1 MGLLRR
7 IGAPTT
13 HGGEPID
20 SILAAF
26 GYGLG
31 AALNETHGY
40 CTGYHTPL
48 DLYHLR
54 SPIENVWEKLAVKLF
69 VVILL
74 SERDSP
80 KSSYLAKHFGGL
92 SYPVQQN

>member
-1 MGLLRR
+1 MGLLKRT
-7 IGAPTT
+7 GAHTT

-20 SILAAF
+20 SIVAAF
-26 GYGLG
+26 GYCLG
-31 AALNETHGY
+31 AILNETHGY
-40 CTGYHTPL
+40 CIGYRMPL

-54 SPIENVWEKLAVKLF
+54 SPIENVCEKLAVKVF

-80 KSSYLAKHFGGL
+80 KSSYLAKHFG
-92 SYPVQQN
+92 

>member
-1 MGLLRR
+1 MGLLKR
-7 IGAPTT
+7 IGAHTT

-31 AALNETHGY
+31 ATLNETHGY
-40 CTGYHTPL
+40 CIGYRTPL

-54 SPIENVWEKLAVKLF
+54 SPIENVWEKLAVKVF

-92 SYPVQQN
+92 GYPVQKK

>member
-1 MGLLRR
+1 MGLLKR
-7 IGAPTT
+7 IGAHTT

-26 GYGLG
+26 GYCLG

-40 CTGYHTPL
+40 CIGYLTPL
-48 DLYHLR
+48 DLYHL
-54 SPIENVWEKLAVKLF
+54 ENVWEKLAVKVF

-74 SERDSP
+74 YS
-80 KSSYLAKHFGGL
+80 
-92 SYPVQQN
+92 